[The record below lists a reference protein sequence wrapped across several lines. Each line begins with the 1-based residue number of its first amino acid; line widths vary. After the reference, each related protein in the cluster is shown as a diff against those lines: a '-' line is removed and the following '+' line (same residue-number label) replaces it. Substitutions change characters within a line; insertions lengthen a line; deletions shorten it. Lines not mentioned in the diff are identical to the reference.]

1 VIPGKEDKVLRLLV
15 GVYINDLVIIGTKD
29 AEVVTFKE
37 EMKTTFQMSDLGLLS
52 FYQDDFGITL

>member
-29 AEVVTFKE
+29 VEVVTFKE
-37 EMKTTFQMSDLGLLS
+37 EMKATFQMSDLGLLS